1 MAATSTF
8 LNGIDSPLSPDGA
21 SDGLSSGK
29 RTTNALN
36 NKLSSVLSSSY
47 ADPEIRHALRL
58 LDERQI
64 QNDEDTRRDLKANAQ
79 MEVIKCNAMIVDDFG
94 RVAEQLKRVGAMIT
108 TLNQTCASMRAH
120 IIAAK
125 QESAPVLDEASTLIS
140 RKKETES
147 KQDLLNA
154 FTAHFLVSTADLNI
168 LTSSAEP
175 LDDRFFT
182 ILARVKQI
190 HRDCELLLAYGD
202 DHDPSGETQPP
213 RLGLELMEQTTRNLD
228 AGFKKLYNWIQ
239 REFKGLDL
247 EDPHISG
254 SIRRALRV
262 LSERPTLFQNC
273 LDFFAEARQ
282 STLAE
287 AFHDALMGSSGA
299 TKAIEFS
306 THEPLRYIGD
316 MLAWVHSTAV
326 SEKEG
331 LEGLFVSDADE
342 IARGLS
348 AGKTSEPWA
357 RIKRRQPSI
366 STAANIPSSSSSES
380 DDDEGENGI
389 TTSKE
394 PIFDGRK
401 ALSELISR
409 NLATVCS
416 TLQARVDVSVRSS
429 GDPVLQFKTFNL
441 LDFYSG
447 IFAKLLGGDA
457 DLVRL
462 IATMQANT
470 LAHFEATMA
479 EEVAHATATA
489 HGDDNSNTPGPNI
502 AADLT
507 PPTFLATALRQFA
520 EIARTRGPQMTE
532 PELERLFSAT
542 LSGILN
548 VCAENAV
555 AITNPIRRTIY
566 KINYMTALR
575 ATLVGTV
582 SQVSATSIPLEKAG
596 HEIQTLRDALV
607 AELLNGVFL
616 EASGVR
622 DLLLEVE
629 ARRGEGARMRRKW
642 LVVHLDG
649 FAARLDEFLGAAL
662 MDVQELLKPLLDK
675 GLAGDV
681 VAEAVERF
689 CLEFDELEALLEG
702 VDVQGGG
709 GGGGDGPREGREEDG
724 DETEGEDEDAMVPIR
739 DLYPRTGAEVRALL
753 S

>member
-1 MAATSTF
+1 
-8 LNGIDSPLSPDGA
+8 
-21 SDGLSSGK
+21 
-29 RTTNALN
+29 
-36 NKLSSVLSSSY
+36 
-47 ADPEIRHALRL
+47 
-58 LDERQI
+58 
-64 QNDEDTRRDLKANAQ
+64 
-79 MEVIKCNAMIVDDFG
+79 
-94 RVAEQLKRVGAMIT
+94 MIT
-108 TLNQTCASMRAH
+108 TLNQTCASMRVH

-125 QESAPVLDEASTLIS
+125 QESAPVLDEATTLIS

-147 KQDLLNA
+147 KQDLLDA
-154 FTAHFLVSTADLNI
+154 FTTHFLVSTADLNI

-175 LDDRFFT
+175 LDDRFFA
-182 ILARVKQI
+182 ILGRVKQI
-190 HRDCELLLAYGD
+190 HRDCELLLGYGD
-202 DHDPSGETQPP
+202 DHDYAGEIQSP

-287 AFHDALMGSSGA
+287 AFHEALMGSGGA

-316 MLAWVHSTAV
+316 MLAWVHSMAV

-357 RIKRRQPSI
+357 RIKPRQSSI
-366 STAANIPSSSSSES
+366 STTNMPSSSSES
-380 DDDEGENGI
+380 DDDDEGG
-389 TTSKE
+389 TAKE

-401 ALSELISR
+401 ALSDLISR

-416 TLQARVDVSVRSS
+416 TLQSRVDVSVRSS

-447 IFAKLLGGDA
+447 IFAKLLGPDA
-457 DLVRL
+457 SLVRL
-462 IATMQANT
+462 IATMQAGA

-479 EEVAHATATA
+479 DEVVHATAA
-489 HGDDNSNTPGPNI
+489 AQADGSAGP
-502 AADLT
+502 AADLA
-507 PPTFLATALRQFA
+507 PPSFLTTALRQFA

-532 PELERLFSAT
+532 PELERLSAAM
-542 LSGILN
+542 LGGILN
-548 VCAENAV
+548 TCAENA
-555 AITNPIRRTIY
+555 ASITDPIRRSIY
-566 KINYMTALR
+566 KINYLTAVR

-582 SQVSATSIPLEKAG
+582 AQVSATSIPLEKAG
-596 HEIQTLRDALV
+596 TEIQTLRDTLV
-607 AELLNGVFL
+607 ADLLDMAFL
-616 EASGVR
+616 EDSGVR
-622 DLLLEVE
+622 DVMQELDTRRGHGAK
-629 ARRGEGARMRRKW
+629 ARRAW
-642 LVVHLDG
+642 LVQNLDG
-649 FAARLDEFLGAAL
+649 FAARLDDFLSAAL
-662 MDVQELLKPLLDK
+662 MDAQEVLKPLSDK
-675 GLAGDV
+675 ALAKDV
-681 VAEAVERF
+681 VAEAVDRF
-689 CLEFDELEALLEG
+689 CLEFDELEALLEMG
-702 VDVQGGG
+702 DVEAGAAGAADDEG
-709 GGGGDGPREGREEDG
+709 EGKGDADG
-724 DETEGEDEDAMVPIR
+724 EEDEDEDEDEDEAAAESIR
-739 DLYPRTGAEVRALL
+739 ALYPRTGAEVRALL